1 MAEPVGDLVV
11 DLSLDAARFDE
22 QMARVRRHFSGTE
35 SDAKKTAAVVE
46 QSLSR
51 QALAAQKAGISVGQY
66 KAAMRMLPAQFTDV
80 ATQLAGGQNPWL
92 ILLQQ
97 GGQVKDSFGGMIP
110 MFRGLAGAITLPMVG
125 ATSLAVATGALA
137 YAWYQ
142 GNSTLS
148 DFNKTLV
155 LSGNQSGLTADRML
169 VLSRAGQA
177 AGLTFNQTSESLSA
191 LVKAGVS
198 GEAQIASIS
207 QSVARFS
214 SASGVEVD
222 KVAEAFGKLTT
233 DPTSGLTAMARQFHN
248 VTAEQIAYVA
258 QLQRSG
264 DEAGALQAAN
274 EAATKG
280 FDDQTRRLK
289 ENMGTLE
296 TWADRTARAFKS
308 MWDSVLDIGRPDT
321 AQGMLEKA
329 EKAFDEADK
338 KWQWYQSRSHRR
350 GKTSAFLA
358 NLRGAWEDRANAQL
372 GLSAATL
379 QADLEKAREMA
390 AKDWAESE
398 ASRLKYTEE
407 AQKAYERLQTPLE
420 KYTARQE
427 ELNKALKDGKIL
439 QADYN
444 TLMAAAKKDYEATL
458 KKPKQSGVKVSAG
471 ERQED
476 RAHAALLALQ
486 AELKMLEQH
495 SGANEKISQ
504 QRRDLWTAESQ
515 YAVLHKKLSADVL
528 DGQKKSLSIEEKS
541 LLAHEKE
548 TLEYKRQLAELGDKV
563 EHQKRLNELVQQ
575 AEKFAQQQ
583 RAKRASIEAKSR
595 GLTDRQAAREATE
608 QRLKEQY
615 GDNPLALNNVMSE
628 QKKTWAAEDQLRGS
642 WMAGLTSGWS
652 EWEESATDSMSQVK
666 SAATQTFDGIAQ
678 NMAAMLTGSEQNWRS
693 FTRSVLSMMTEIL
706 LKQAMV
712 GIVGSIGS
720 AIGGAVGG
728 GASASGGT
736 AIQAAAAKFH
746 FATGGF
752 TGTGGKYEPAGIVHR
767 GEFVFTKEATSRIG
781 VGNLYRLMRGYAEG
795 GYVGGA
801 GSPAQMRRAE
811 GINFNQNNHVVIQ
824 NDGING
830 QAGPQ
835 LMKAVYEMARK
846 GAQDEIQAQM
856 RDGGVFS
863 GGRR

>member
-1 MAEPVGDLVV
+1 MSQPVGDLVI
-11 DLSLDAARFDE
+11 DLSLDAVRFDE
-22 QMARVRRHFSGTE
+22 QMSRVRRHFSGLET
-35 SDAKKTAAVVE
+35 DARKTAGVVE
-46 QSLSR
+46 QNLSR

-66 KAAMRMLPAQFTDV
+66 KAAMRTLPAQFTDI

-125 ATSLAVATGALA
+125 VTSLAVATGALA

-142 GNSTLS
+142 GDSTLS
-148 DFNKTLV
+148 AFNKTLV

-169 VLSRAGQA
+169 TLSRAGQA
-177 AGLTFNQTSESLSA
+177 AGLTFNQTSESLAA
-191 LVKAGVS
+191 LVNAGVRG
-198 GEAQIASIS
+198 GEQFDAIN
-207 QSVARFS
+207 QSVARFA

-233 DPTSGLTAMARQFHN
+233 DPTSGLMAMARQFRN

-274 EAATKG
+274 DIATKG
-280 FDDQTRRLK
+280 FDEQTRRLK

-296 TWADRTARAFKS
+296 TWADKTGKAFKS
-308 MWDSVLDIGRPDT
+308 MWDAILDIGRPESSADMLAS
-321 AQGMLEKA
+321 AQ
-329 EKAFDEADK
+329 KAFDEADK
-338 KWQWYQSRSHRR
+338 KWQWYQSRSQRR
-350 GKTSAFLA
+350 GKTASFRA
-358 NLRGAWEDRANAQL
+358 NLQGAWNDRENARL
-372 GLSAATL
+372 GLAAATL
-379 QADLEKAREMA
+379 QSDMEKAGELA
-390 AKDWAESE
+390 ARDRAERD
-398 ASRLKYTEE
+398 ASQLKYTGE
-407 AQKAYERLQTPLE
+407 AQKAYERLLTPLE

-444 TLMAAAKKDYEATL
+444 TLMAAAKKDYESTL
-458 KKPKQSGVKVSAG
+458 KKPKSSGVKVSAG

-476 RAHAALLALQ
+476 QAHAALLALET
-486 AELKMLEQH
+486 ELRTLEKH

-504 QRRDLWTAESQ
+504 QRRDLWKAENQ
-515 YAVLHKKLSADVL
+515 YAVLKEAATKRQLSE
-528 DGQKKSLSIEEKS
+528 QEKS
-541 LLAHEKE
+541 LLTHEKE

-563 EHQKRLNELVQQ
+563 EHQKRLNELAQQ
-575 AEKFAQQQ
+575 AARFEQQQ
-583 RAKRASIEAKSR
+583 SAKQAAISAKAR
-595 GLTDRQAAREATE
+595 GLTDRQAQRESEE
-608 QRLKEQY
+608 QRLRDVY
-615 GDNPLALNNVMSE
+615 GDNPDALAKATSALKN
-628 QKKTWAAEDQLRGS
+628 TWSAEEQLRGS
-642 WMAGLTSGWS
+642 WMAGLKSGWG
-652 EWEESATDSMSQVK
+652 EWAESATDSFSQVK
-666 SAATQTFDGIAQ
+666 SVATQTFDGIAQ
-678 NMAAMLTGSEQNWRS
+678 NMAAMLTGSEQSWRG
-693 FTRSVLSMMTEIL
+693 FTRSVLSMLTEIF

-720 AIGGAVGG
+720 AMGGAFGG
-728 GASASGGT
+728 GASASTGT
-736 AIQAAAAKFH
+736 AIQAAAANFH

-811 GINFNQNNHVVIQ
+811 GISFNQNNHVVIQ
-824 NDGING
+824 NDGTNG

-835 LMKAVYEMARK
+835 LMKAVYDMVRK

>member
-66 KAAMRMLPAQFTDV
+66 NAAMRMLPAQFTDV
-80 ATQLAGGQNPWL
+80 ATQLAGGQSPWL

-142 GNSTLS
+142 GNSTLP

-155 LSGNQSGLTADRML
+155 LSGNQAGLTADRML

-308 MWDSVLDIGRPDT
+308 MWDAVLDIGRPDT
-321 AQGMLEKA
+321 AQEMLIKA
-329 EKAFDEADK
+329 EAAFKKADDIWNLRKDDYFVNDEARARYWD
-338 KWQWYQSRSHRR
+338 
-350 GKTSAFLA
+350 
-358 NLRGAWEDRANAQL
+358 DR
-372 GLSAATL
+372 
-379 QADLEKAREMA
+379 EKARLALEA
-390 AKDWAESE
+390 ARKKAEQQSQQDKNAQQQSDTE

-515 YAVLHKKLSADVL
+515 YAVLHEKLSADVL

-548 TLEYKRQLAELGDKV
+548 TLEYKRQLAALGDKV

-575 AEKFAQQQ
+575 ADKFAQQQ
-583 RAKRASIEAKSR
+583 RAKRAAIEAKSR
-595 GLTDRQAAREATE
+595 GLTDRQAAREAME

-628 QKKTWAAEDQLRGS
+628 QKKTWAAEDQLRGN
-642 WMAGLTSGWS
+642 WMAGLKSGWS

-781 VGNLYRLMRGYAEG
+781 VGNLYRLMRGYATG
-795 GYVGGA
+795 GYVGGT
-801 GSPAQMRRAE
+801 GSPAQMRRSE
-811 GINFNQNNHVVIQ
+811 GIRFEQNNNVVIQ
-824 NDGING
+824 NDGTNG
-830 QAGPQ
+830 LPGPQ
-835 LMKAVYEMARK
+835 MMKAVYDMARK
-846 GAQDEIQAQM
+846 GARDEIQAQM
-856 RDGGVFS
+856 RDGGLFS
-863 GGRR
+863 GGGR

>member
-1 MAEPVGDLVV
+1 MSQPVGDLVI
-11 DLSLDAARFDE
+11 DLSLDAVRFDE
-22 QMARVRRHFSGTE
+22 QMSRVRRHFSGLET
-35 SDAKKTAAVVE
+35 DARKTAGVVE
-46 QSLSR
+46 QNLSR

-66 KAAMRMLPAQFTDV
+66 KAAMRTLPAQFTDI

-125 ATSLAVATGALA
+125 VTSLAVATGALA

-308 MWDSVLDIGRPDT
+308 MWDAVLDIGRPDT
-321 AQGMLEKA
+321 AQEMLIKA
-329 EKAFDEADK
+329 EAAFKKADDIWSLRKDDYFVNDEARARYWD
-338 KWQWYQSRSHRR
+338 
-350 GKTSAFLA
+350 
-358 NLRGAWEDRANAQL
+358 DR
-372 GLSAATL
+372 
-379 QADLEKAREMA
+379 EKARLALEA
-390 AKDWAESE
+390 ARKKAEQQSQQDKNAQQQSDTE

-444 TLMAAAKKDYEATL
+444 TLMAAAKKDYESTL
-458 KKPKQSGVKVSAG
+458 KKPSAVKVSAG

-476 RAHAALLALQ
+476 RAHAALLALET
-486 AELKMLEQH
+486 ELRTLEKH

-504 QRRDLWTAESQ
+504 QRRDLWKAENQ
-515 YAVLHKKLSADVL
+515 YAVLKEAATKRQLSE
-528 DGQKKSLSIEEKS
+528 QEKS

-563 EHQKRLNELVQQ
+563 EHQKRLNELAQQ
-575 AEKFAQQQ
+575 AARFEQQQ
-583 RAKRASIEAKSR
+583 SAKQAAISAKAR
-595 GLTDRQAAREATE
+595 GLTDRQAQRESEE
-608 QRLKEQY
+608 QRLRDVY
-615 GDNPLALNNVMSE
+615 GDNPDALAKATSALKN
-628 QKKTWAAEDQLRGS
+628 TWSAEEQLRGS
-642 WMAGLTSGWS
+642 WMAGLKSGWG
-652 EWEESATDSMSQVK
+652 EWAESATDSFSQVK
-666 SAATQTFDGIAQ
+666 SVATQTFDGIAQ
-678 NMAAMLTGSEQNWRS
+678 NMAAMLTGSEQNWRG
-693 FTRSVLSMMTEIL
+693 FTRSVLSMLTEIF

-720 AIGGAVGG
+720 AIGGAVG
-728 GASASGGT
+728 
-736 AIQAAAAKFH
+736 
-746 FATGGF
+746 
-752 TGTGGKYEPAGIVHR
+752 
-767 GEFVFTKEATSRIG
+767 
-781 VGNLYRLMRGYAEG
+781 
-795 GYVGGA
+795 
-801 GSPAQMRRAE
+801 
-811 GINFNQNNHVVIQ
+811 
-824 NDGING
+824 
-830 QAGPQ
+830 
-835 LMKAVYEMARK
+835 
-846 GAQDEIQAQM
+846 
-856 RDGGVFS
+856 
-863 GGRR
+863 

>member
-80 ATQLAGGQNPWL
+80 ATQLAGGQSPWL

-110 MFRGLAGAITLPMVG
+110 MFRGLAGAITLPTIG
-125 ATSLAVATGALA
+125 ITSLAVATGALA

-155 LSGNQSGLTADRML
+155 LSGNQAGLTADRML

-214 SASGVEVD
+214 SASGVEVN

-308 MWDSVLDIGRPDT
+308 MWDAVLDIGRPDT
-321 AQGMLEKA
+321 AQEMLIKA
-329 EKAFDEADK
+329 EAAFKKADDIWNLRKDDYFVNDEARARYWD
-338 KWQWYQSRSHRR
+338 
-350 GKTSAFLA
+350 
-358 NLRGAWEDRANAQL
+358 DR
-372 GLSAATL
+372 
-379 QADLEKAREMA
+379 EKARLALEA
-390 AKDWAESE
+390 ARKKAEQQSQQDKNAQQQSDTE

-642 WMAGLTSGWS
+642 WMAGLKSGWS

-781 VGNLYRLMRGYAEG
+781 VGNLYRLMRGYATG
-795 GYVGGA
+795 GYVGTP
-801 GSPAQMRRAE
+801 GSLADSRSQASWTFE
-811 GINFNQNNHVVIQ
+811 QNNHVVIN
-824 NDGING
+824 NDGTNG
-830 QAGPQ
+830 QIGPAA
-835 LMKAVYEMARK
+835 LKAVYDMARK
-846 GAQDEIQAQM
+846 GARDEIQTQM
-856 RDGGVFS
+856 RDGGLFS
-863 GGRR
+863 GGGR

>member
-1 MAEPVGDLVV
+1 MSQPVGDLVI
-11 DLSLDAARFDE
+11 DLSLDAVRFDE
-22 QMARVRRHFSGTE
+22 QMSRVRRHFSGLDT
-35 SDAKKTAAVVE
+35 DARKTASAVE
-46 QSLSR
+46 QGLSR

-66 KAAMRMLPAQFTDV
+66 KAAMRTLPAQFTDI

-125 ATSLAVATGALA
+125 VTSLAVATGALV

-142 GNSTLS
+142 GDSTLS
-148 DFNKTLV
+148 AFNKTLV

-169 VLSRAGQA
+169 TLSRAGQA
-177 AGLTFNQTSESLSA
+177 AGLTFNQARESLTA
-191 LVKAGVS
+191 LVNAGVRG
-198 GEAQIASIS
+198 GEQFDAIN
-207 QSVARFS
+207 QSVARFA

-233 DPTSGLTAMARQFHN
+233 DPTSGLIAMARQFRN

-274 EAATKG
+274 DAATKG
-280 FDDQTRRLK
+280 FDEQTRRLK

-296 TWADRTARAFKS
+296 TWADKTGKAFKS
-308 MWDSVLDIGRPDT
+308 MWDAILDIGRPESSADMLAS
-321 AQGMLEKA
+321 AQ
-329 EKAFDEADK
+329 KAFDEADK
-338 KWQWYQSRSHRR
+338 KWQWYQSRSQRR
-350 GKTSAFLA
+350 GKTSSFRA
-358 NLRGAWEDRANAQL
+358 NLQGAWNDRENARL
-372 GLSAATL
+372 GLAAATL
-379 QADLEKAREMA
+379 QSDMEKAGELA
-390 AKDWAESE
+390 ARDRAERD
-398 ASRLKYTEE
+398 ASQLKYTGE
-407 AQKAYERLQTPLE
+407 AQKAYERLLTPLE

-444 TLMAAAKKDYEATL
+444 TLMAAAKKDYESTL
-458 KKPKQSGVKVSAG
+458 KKPKSSGVKVSAG

-476 RAHAALLALQ
+476 QAHAALLALET
-486 AELKMLEQH
+486 ELRTLEKH

-504 QRRDLWTAESQ
+504 QRRDLWKAENQ
-515 YAVLHKKLSADVL
+515 YAVLKEAATKRQLSE
-528 DGQKKSLSIEEKS
+528 QEKS
-541 LLAHEKE
+541 LLTHEKE

-563 EHQKRLNELVQQ
+563 EHQKRLNELAQQ
-575 AEKFAQQQ
+575 AARFEQQQ
-583 RAKRASIEAKSR
+583 GAKQAAISAQAR
-595 GLTDRQAAREATE
+595 GLTDRQAQRESEE
-608 QRLKEQY
+608 QRLRDVY
-615 GDNPLALNNVMSE
+615 GDNPDALAKATSALKN
-628 QKKTWAAEDQLRGS
+628 TWSAEEQLRGS
-642 WMAGLTSGWS
+642 WMAGLKSGWG
-652 EWEESATDSMSQVK
+652 EWAESATDSFSQVK
-666 SAATQTFDGIAQ
+666 SVATQTFDGIAQ

-824 NDGING
+824 NDGTNG
-830 QAGPQ
+830 LPGPQ
-835 LMKAVYEMARK
+835 MMKAVYDMARK
-846 GAQDEIQAQM
+846 GARDEIQTQM
-856 RDGGVFS
+856 RDGG
-863 GGRR
+863 

>member
-80 ATQLAGGQNPWL
+80 ATQLAGGQSPWL

-155 LSGNQSGLTADRML
+155 LSGNQAGLTADRML

-308 MWDSVLDIGRPDT
+308 MWDAVLDIGRPDT
-321 AQGMLEKA
+321 AQEMLIKA
-329 EKAFDEADK
+329 EAAFKKADDI
-338 KWQWYQSRSHRR
+338 W
-350 GKTSAFLA
+350 
-358 NLRGAWEDRANAQL
+358 NLRKDDYFVNDKARARYWDDR
-372 GLSAATL
+372 
-379 QADLEKAREMA
+379 EKARLALEA
-390 AKDWAESE
+390 ARKKAEQQTQQDKNAQQQSDTE

-583 RAKRASIEAKSR
+583 RAKRAAIDAKSR
-595 GLTDRQAAREATE
+595 GLTDRQAEREATE

-642 WMAGLTSGWS
+642 WMAGLKSGWS

-781 VGNLYRLMRGYAEG
+781 VGNLYRLMRGYATG
-795 GYVGGA
+795 GYVGTP
-801 GSPAQMRRAE
+801 GSLADSRSQASGTFE
-811 GINFNQNNHVVIQ
+811 QNNHVVIN
-824 NDGING
+824 NDGTNG
-830 QAGPQ
+830 QIGPQ
-835 LMKAVYEMARK
+835 ALKAVYDVARK
-846 GAQDEIQAQM
+846 AAMDVVTGQM
-856 RDGGVFS
+856 RDGGLFS
-863 GGRR
+863 GGGR

>member
-125 ATSLAVATGALA
+125 ATSLAVATSALA

-142 GNSTLS
+142 GDSTLS

-155 LSGNQSGLTADRML
+155 LSGNQAGLTADRML

-177 AGLTFNQTSESLSA
+177 AGLTFNQTSESLTA
-191 LVKAGVS
+191 LVNAGVR
-198 GEAQIASIS
+198 GGDQFEAIS

-296 TWADRTARAFKS
+296 TWAERTARAFKS
-308 MWDSVLDIGRPDT
+308 MWDAVLDIGRPDT
-321 AQGMLEKA
+321 AQEMLIKA
-329 EKAFDEADK
+329 EAAFKKADDIWNLRKDDYFVNDEARARYWD
-338 KWQWYQSRSHRR
+338 
-350 GKTSAFLA
+350 
-358 NLRGAWEDRANAQL
+358 DR
-372 GLSAATL
+372 
-379 QADLEKAREMA
+379 EKARLALEA
-390 AKDWAESE
+390 ARKKAEQQSQQDKNAQQQSDTE

-515 YAVLHKKLSADVL
+515 YAVLHEKLSADVL

-575 AEKFAQQQ
+575 ADKFAQQQ
-583 RAKRASIEAKSR
+583 RAKRASIDAKSR

-608 QRLKEQY
+608 QRLKEEY

-642 WMAGLTSGWS
+642 WMAGLKSGWS

-781 VGNLYRLMRGYAEG
+781 VGNLYRLMRGYATG
-795 GYVGGA
+795 GYVGTP
-801 GSPAQMRRAE
+801 GSMADSRSQASWTFE
-811 GINFNQNNHVVIQ
+811 QNNHVVIN
-824 NDGING
+824 NDGTNG
-830 QAGPQ
+830 QIGPQ
-835 LMKAVYEMARK
+835 ALKAVYDMGRK
-846 GAQDEIQAQM
+846 GARDEIQAQM
-856 RDGGVFS
+856 RDGGLFS
-863 GGRR
+863 GGGR

>member
-1 MAEPVGDLVV
+1 MAGNFADLTAILTLDSTRFSEEMGRVKKE
-11 DLSLDAARFDE
+11 LGETSSLADT
-22 QMARVRRHFSGTE
+22 MSGKVSQSLNKYAE
-35 SDAKKTAAVVE
+35 AIE

-51 QALAAQKAGISVGQY
+51 QALAAQKAGISIGQY

-80 ATQLAGGQNPWL
+80 ATQLAGGQSPWL

-110 MFRGLAGAITLPMVG
+110 MFRGLAGAITLPMAG
-125 ATSLAVATGALA
+125 LTSLVAATGALA

-142 GNSTLS
+142 GDTTLS
-148 DFNKTLV
+148 AFNKTLV

-169 VLSRAGQA
+169 TLSRAGQA
-177 AGLTFNQTSESLSA
+177 AGLTFNQASESLAA
-191 LVKAGVS
+191 LVNAGVRG
-198 GEAQIASIS
+198 GEQFEAIS

-233 DPTSGLTAMARQFHN
+233 DPTSGLTAMAHQFHN

-308 MWDSVLDIGRPDT
+308 MWDAVLDIGRPDT
-321 AQGMLEKA
+321 AQEMLIKA
-329 EKAFDEADK
+329 EAAFKKADDIWNLRKDDYFVNDEARARYWD
-338 KWQWYQSRSHRR
+338 
-350 GKTSAFLA
+350 
-358 NLRGAWEDRANAQL
+358 DR
-372 GLSAATL
+372 
-379 QADLEKAREMA
+379 EKARLALEA
-390 AKDWAESE
+390 ARKKAEQLSQQDKNAQQQSDTE

-427 ELNKALKDGKIL
+427 ELNKALKAGKIL

-444 TLMAAAKKDYEATL
+444 TLMAAAKKDYESTL

-471 ERQED
+471 DRQED
-476 RAHAALLALQ
+476 NTRTALLALQ
-486 AELKMLEQH
+486 TELRTLQAH
-495 SGANEKISQ
+495 AGANEKISQ
-504 QRRDLWTAESQ
+504 QRRELWKAESQ
-515 YAVLHKKLSADVL
+515 YAVLAEAAQRRQLSA
-528 DGQKKSLSIEEKS
+528 QEKS
-541 LLAHEKE
+541 LLAHKDE
-548 TLEYKRQLAELGDKV
+548 TLEYRRQLADLGDKV
-563 EHQKRLNELVQQ
+563 EYQKRLNELADQ

-583 RAKRASIEAKSR
+583 RAKQTAISAKGR
-595 GLTDRQAAREATE
+595 GLTDRQAQRESEE
-608 QRLKEQY
+608 QRLREVY
-615 GDNPLALNNVMSE
+615 GDNPQALAKATGALK
-628 QKKTWAAEDQLRGS
+628 QTWASEDQLNGS
-642 WMAGLTSGWS
+642 WMAGLQSGWS
-652 EWEESATDSMSQVK
+652 QWAESAMDSFSQVK
-666 SAATQTFDGIAQ
+666 SVSMQTFDGIAQ

-693 FTRSVLSMMTEIL
+693 FTRSVLSMLTEIL
-706 LKQAMV
+706 LKQAMAGMV
-712 GIVGSIGS
+712 GS
-720 AIGGAVGG
+720 AISAIGSTFGG
-728 GASASGGT
+728 GASASTGT
-736 AIQAAAAKFH
+736 AIQAAAANFH

-781 VGNLYRLMRGYAEG
+781 VGNLYRLMRGYATG
-795 GYVGGA
+795 GYVGGT
-801 GSPAQMRRAE
+801 GSTAQMRRAE

-824 NDGING
+824 NDGTNG
-830 QAGPQ
+830 LPGPQ
-835 LMKAVYEMARK
+835 MLKAVYDMARK
-846 GAQDEIQAQM
+846 GARDEIQAQM

-863 GGRR
+863 GGGGR